1 MPAAAGEPTSYGG
14 ALALLIIAVALG
26 ALVLASGRRAHVDDR
41 LAPYEGGGRTGH
53 KTWVQ
58 FRVRYAV
65 LALLFAAFDMEMVYM
80 FPWAAVF
87 RRLGLVAFLDMFVF
101 LLILLAALVFA
112 WKEGALDW
120 ER

>member
-1 MPAAAGEPTSYGG
+1 MAEPPSY
-14 ALALLIIAVALG
+14 AG
-26 ALVLASGRRAHVDDR
+26 ALVLLLISLALGGAVIALGRTSGGRRGTI
-41 LAPYEGGGRTGH
+41 PYEGGERTGH

-65 LALLFAAFDMEMVYM
+65 LALLFVAFDMEMVYM
-80 FPWAAVF
+80 FPWAVVF
-87 RRLGLVAFLDMFVF
+87 RRLGLIAFLDMFVF
-101 LLILLAALVFA
+101 LLILIAALVFA

>member
-1 MPAAAGEPTSYGG
+1 MSSQSAYTG
-14 ALALLIIAVALG
+14 ALAVLLLTVAMGAAVLTAG
-26 ALVLASGRRAHVDDR
+26 RGRVASPPA
-41 LAPYEGGGRTGH
+41 APFEGGGRTGH

-58 FRVRYAV
+58 FRARYGMV
-65 LALLFAAFDMEMVYM
+65 ALLFAAFDMEMVYM
-80 FPWAAVF
+80 FPWAVVF
-87 RRLGLVAFLDMFVF
+87 RRLGMVAFLDMFVF

>member
-1 MPAAAGEPTSYGG
+1 MTESPNYAG
-14 ALALLIIAVALG
+14 ALILLLLSLTLG
-26 ALVLASGRRAHVDDR
+26 GLVLLLGRSAGGHTRSH
-41 LAPYEGGGRTGH
+41 PYEGGERTGH

-65 LALLFAAFDMEMVYM
+65 LALLFVAFDMEMVYM
-80 FPWAAVF
+80 FPWAVVF

-101 LLILLAALVFA
+101 LVILIAALAFA

-120 ER
+120 EG

>member
-1 MPAAAGEPTSYGG
+1 MTDGPNYGG
-14 ALALLIIAVALG
+14 ALVLLLVALALGG
-26 ALVLASGRRAHVDDR
+26 AVLLAARRSNGRHGVE
-41 LAPYEGGGRTGH
+41 PYQGGERTGH

-58 FRVRYAV
+58 FRVRYALV
-65 LALLFAAFDMEMVYM
+65 ALLFVAFDMEMVYM
-80 FPWAAVF
+80 FPWAVVF

-101 LLILLAALVFA
+101 LIILVAALGFA

>member
-1 MPAAAGEPTSYGG
+1 MSSSPNYAGALLVLLG
-14 ALALLIIAVALG
+14 ALALAWGVLLLG
-26 ALVLASGRRAHVDDR
+26 GRARGEPGVV
-41 LAPYEGGGRTGH
+41 PYEGGERTGH

-65 LALLFAAFDMEMVYM
+65 LALLFVAFDMEMVYM
-80 FPWAAVF
+80 FPWGVAF
-87 RRLGLVAFLDMFVF
+87 RQLGLIAFLDMFVF
-101 LLILLAALVFA
+101 LLILIAALVFA